1 MNSLR
6 AAFLDL
12 LVPVYCAGCGF
23 PGISVCADCRQRGLD
38 NPIGRRITLG
48 PPFLEVWS
56 AADYSGSVRRI
67 VLEYKT
73 RGSPAL
79 RPILILWAAQAL
91 SVWALASRD
100 PLLVV
105 PLHSGPTTRASANCD
120 VPFQLAM
127 RAVRKLRLAGM
138 DLRLADLIAADRK
151 RERQKELGVRGRL
164 VRARDQPRVRQAG
177 SGHPTGSAEFQ
188 CVLFDD
194 VVTTGASL
202 VSAGRALT
210 GAGWDVL
217 GGAALATVQPSAGG
231 STDA

>member
-1 MNSLR
+1 MCS
-6 AAFLDL
+6 
-12 LVPVYCAGCGF
+12 
-23 PGISVCADCRQRGLD
+23 DCRQPGLGR
-38 NPIGRRITLG
+38 PVGRRIALG

-56 AADYSGSVRRI
+56 AAEYSGPVRRI

-73 RGSPAL
+73 HGSPAL
-79 RPILILWAAQAL
+79 RSILTLWAAQAL
-91 SVWALASRD
+91 SVWAVASRS
-100 PLLVV
+100 PLLVI
-105 PLHSGPTTRASANCD
+105 PLHSGPVTRASAGCD
-120 VPFQLAM
+120 VPLQLAIG
-127 RAVRKLRLAGM
+127 AVRKLRLVGV

-177 SGHPTGSAEFQ
+177 PGHPTGPAKFQ

-202 VSAGRALT
+202 VSAGRALA

-217 GGAALATVQPSAGG
+217 GGATVATVQPSAGG
-231 STDA
+231 STDALGGWTDSVSQDRTSEEVGSHEWP